1 MVEVLNMKLAKVFT
15 STDKYN
21 FEINFQVFNTLNS
34 SSAVTTSYLASR
46 FGAES
51 TIESARVFRI
61 DGVFSF

>member
-34 SSAVTTSYLASR
+34 SSAVTTSYLAST
-46 FGAES
+46 FGTET
-51 TIESARVFRI
+51 TIESALVFRI